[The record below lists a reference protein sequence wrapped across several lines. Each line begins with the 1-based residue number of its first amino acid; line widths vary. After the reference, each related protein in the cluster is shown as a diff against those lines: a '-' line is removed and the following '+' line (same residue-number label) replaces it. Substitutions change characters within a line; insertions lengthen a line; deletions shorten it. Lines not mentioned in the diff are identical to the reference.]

1 MNEGMFPGTNF
12 LLRGGFG
19 VKTRWLRE
27 LGRSSQK
34 AEFEASHLVV
44 ADFIRKLFWWG
55 DVSRVVAWRVEA
67 LLLAEVKIK
76 PSNQSTNWREA
87 DWRTTCEKSL
97 LCRAAR

>member
-19 VKTRWLRE
+19 VKTCWLRE

-44 ADFIRKLFWWG
+44 ADFTRKLFWWG
-55 DVSRVVAWRVEA
+55 DV
-67 LLLAEVKIK
+67 
-76 PSNQSTNWREA
+76 
-87 DWRTTCEKSL
+87 
-97 LCRAAR
+97 